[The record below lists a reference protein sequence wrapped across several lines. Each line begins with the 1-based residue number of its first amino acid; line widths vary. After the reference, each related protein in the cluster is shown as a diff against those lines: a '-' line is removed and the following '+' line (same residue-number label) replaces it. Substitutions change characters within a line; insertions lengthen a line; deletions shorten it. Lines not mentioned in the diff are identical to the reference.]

1 MICGIMAGQGA
12 SSAAL
17 AIGYSSGDRLRVFR
31 TTNYASYTVPPS
43 APINEPASCAFSPNG
58 ELFACL
64 NANATEKIL
73 VWQTGL
79 SPDASKWTKVAAL
92 STQPSSASNVVA
104 FSSDNA
110 YLAVGGNITNEFIVY
125 KTSDWS
131 TLPVRDTSPGA
142 NVRDIAFSPGSARM
156 AVTSQNG
163 YVTLYAVPA
172 MTKILG
178 LPSVSLDAKALQ
190 YSPDGAEIV
199 CGIGSPYSSPYI
211 KRYNSSTL
219 AALTDLS
226 APTNYPLDECIRFSP
241 DGSLLGVV
249 SGANSDS
256 LSIYRWSDKTKL
268 TTPVLDSDNIASLS
282 FSRDSRYLAHCDQ
295 AGPLSIVD
303 TQTMAVVH
311 TNTDTNIS
319 GNAVAYSPF

>member
-1 MICGIMAGQGA
+1 M
-12 SSAAL
+12 SL
-17 AIGYSSGDRLRVFR
+17 
-31 TTNYASYTVPPS
+31 
-43 APINEPASCAFSPNG
+43 
-58 ELFACL
+58 
-64 NANATEKIL
+64 
-73 VWQTGL
+73 
-79 SPDASKWTKVAAL
+79 
-92 STQPSSASNVVA
+92 TQPSSASNVVA

-142 NVRDIAFSPGSARM
+142 NVRDIAFSPDSARM

-172 MTKILG
+172 MTKVLD

-199 CGIGSPYSSPYI
+199 CGIGHPYSSPYI

-219 AALTDLS
+219 AALADLS
-226 APTNYPLDECIRFSP
+226 APTNYPFDECIRFSP

-249 SGANSDS
+249 SVANSDS